1 MPTFPFTPAAPI
13 DLPQG
18 ESLAGAPPAPGLMER
33 WSLPLTILAVLAVLT
48 AMRMAQE
55 MLIPI
60 VVSILI
66 AYALDPVVALFTKA
80 GFGRAVASAVVLLAI
95 LSAVGGTAYSL
106 RTQALTVLDD
116 LPAGARRMRSL
127 IAANTGQPGPIE
139 KVKEAAKEIEKTA
152 TAAAGAETA
161 SQNIPRVQIAQ
172 PASSANDYLWWGSVG
187 VLASIGQGVVI
198 FFLVYFLLASGDLY
212 KRKLLKLAGP
222 SLSEKKLSIQILNE
236 IEGQIGRFL
245 LVQIFTS
252 VVVSLVTWLALRF
265 LGVNQ
270 PAVWGIAAGV
280 LNSIPYFGAI
290 MVSGGLALV
299 AFLQFGTLSMALY
312 VSAVTFVI
320 TSLEGFLLT
329 PALMGKAS
337 RINQVALFVGILFW
351 GWMWGVVGMILAVP
365 IMMAM
370 RSVADRVDALWQL
383 AEVLG
388 EKSTDAAGAP
398 QRNS

>member
-1 MPTFPFTPAAPI
+1 MTKQHHFAHALLNNLSRFANDLGELPAALRTTRGGHNAVRAAI
-13 DLPQG
+13 V
-18 ESLAGAPPAPGLMER
+18 APALHRNPGLHTVKPLCRHVLVVLIEVEVGEHGALAAPRALHER
-33 WSLPLTILAVLAVLT
+33 RQGA
-48 AMRMAQE
+48 
-55 MLIPI
+55 IPI
-60 VVSILI
+60 RPDDETHVLGILEQ
-66 AYALDPVVALFTKA
+66 AGPKSLRHATGDADNRVALHEP
-80 GFGRAVASAVVLLAI
+80 LQL
-95 LSAVGGTAYSL
+95 
-106 RTQALTVLDD
+106 
-116 LPAGARRMRSL
+116 
-127 IAANTGQPGPIE
+127 
-139 KVKEAAKEIEKTA
+139 
-152 TAAAGAETA
+152 
-161 SQNIPRVQIAQ
+161 AQ
-172 PASSANDYLWWGSVG
+172 PAASANGYLWWGSVG
-187 VLASIGQGVVI
+187 ALASIGQGVVI

-252 VVVSLVTWLALRF
+252 VVVSLVTWLALKF